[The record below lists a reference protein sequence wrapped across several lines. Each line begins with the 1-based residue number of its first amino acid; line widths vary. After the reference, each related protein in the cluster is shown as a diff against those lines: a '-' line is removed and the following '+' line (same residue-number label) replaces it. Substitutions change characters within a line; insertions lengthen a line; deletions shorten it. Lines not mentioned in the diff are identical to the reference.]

1 MPRLRYYPDQF
12 PAYMG
17 AAFSQ
22 PTEINFTWGELN
34 KSAITVGRQNWVDV
48 LRFGPFSVFELTW
61 RVAMLWANLRED
73 PSGLLVPSE
82 AFVNLDP
89 SERGAI
95 SYFLGNC
102 FTKLVVEK
110 LFGVP
115 WLMHLDVYRRSL
127 GITLTSNSRPDFVG
141 CDPQIQWAVVEAKGH
156 MLRMR
161 RDTMEKAK
169 LQTSSVGQIAG
180 QNPALRTAVGV
191 WFSKTRG
198 TNAKIWDPR
207 GHEPGAEDFDINI
220 DHFLR
225 LYYEPLIDRTGFLQ
239 IQPSRRAPSGKL
251 RRPLPLQPFD
261 AEIILD
267 DDIVA
272 GYARGAP
279 LGQLVIAPKVGSGDS
294 ILAAL
299 ATLEETEKAEARPDI
314 TDKLHMLIEKRRT
327 LDISETPADGVTV
340 ELGPAWRAENMRR
353 DSADRSR

>member
-1 MPRLRYYPDQF
+1 MPRMRYYPDQF

-22 PTEINFTWGELN
+22 PTEIDFTWGELC
-34 KSAITVGRQNWVDV
+34 KSAVTVGRDSWVDV

-61 RVAMLWANLRED
+61 RVAMLWANLCED

-102 FTKLVVEK
+102 FTKLLVEK

-127 GITLTSNSRPDFVG
+127 GIVLTSNGRPDFVG
-141 CDPQIQWAVVEAKGH
+141 FDPQRQWAVVEAKGH

-169 LQTSSVGQIAG
+169 RQTGSVGRIAG

-191 WFSKTRG
+191 WFSKTSG
-198 TNAKIWDPR
+198 TNAKVWDPR
-207 GHEPGAEDFDINI
+207 DPDSGAEDFNI
-220 DHFLR
+220 DTDHFLR

-239 IQPSRRAPSGKL
+239 IPARRRAPSGKL
-251 RRPLPLQPFD
+251 RRSLTLQPFD

-272 GYARGAP
+272 GYERGSP
-279 LGQLVIAPKVGSGDS
+279 LGQLVLAPKVGIEDS
-294 ILAAL
+294 ILAML
-299 ATLEETEKAEARPDI
+299 ATLEETERAQARRDI
-314 TDKLHMLIEKRRT
+314 ADNLHTLFEKRRRS
-327 LDISETPADGVTV
+327 DIGEAADGVSV
-340 ELGPAWRAENMRR
+340 ELGVVWRSDNMRLEPAER
-353 DSADRSR
+353 GR